1 METGYRLSA
10 AVACRDAIKG
20 LWRALMLAGVMNEV
34 PMTGKVLAYEIEFGS
49 SCGMAV
55 ALYLPV

>member
-1 METGYRLSA
+1 
-10 AVACRDAIKG
+10 
-20 LWRALMLAGVMNEV
+20 MLAGVMNEV